1 MFLKKLSV
9 TLLLFVGT
17 VLIANAQ
24 TRANANEVDLEYRK
38 GLIVDASIGP
48 KLFISFAAAIDDE
61 GDDNVEFPTYL
72 NIGFAVGYGLRGSRF
87 LGLDRLLDRL
97 SLHLYTE
104 LTPPQIGIGYRYFLP
119 RSDSLY
125 NSGNIGLGRG
135 LKLIGLRG
143 DFEDLTYYVTTEAV
157 GYQLSKDIAV
167 ELSTSYRRY
176 LSLGD
181 FSALVDK
188 HAISVSLMIRYV
200 SW

>member
-1 MFLKKLSV
+1 MIFKKLLIAS
-9 TLLLFVGT
+9 LLLFV
-17 VLIANAQ
+17 LILVHADVSDAQ
-24 TRANANEVDLEYRK
+24 NEVDLEYRK

-143 DFEDLTYYVTTEAV
+143 DFEDLTYSVVTETV
-157 GYQLSKDIAV
+157 GYQLAKNIAV

-188 HAISVSLMIRYV
+188 HALSVSLMVRYV